1 MLKMIDAMFKELTIL
16 GFVGLSLMC
25 LVKSGALTVAA
36 VTIFEHHHLE
46 HHVAQHHEAESHGHV
61 VHHHTVVSYEHGEQ
75 GDLEGGGAEAAAAR
89 RRLHG
94 AFHDPI
100 AEELFEMFEAVH
112 MMIFFVM
119 VAFIALVGCLLVQS
133 SMTRAKFHL
142 CQNLRAE
149 HLPSLTFKQRLLG
162 GPTILQDTIEFRLLQ
177 KEFFHPW
184 DRKMQNP
191 EAHPASFDFS
201 DYLGVCMADF
211 VVQLVEIPSVS
222 FATLFLLLLGAKPA
236 FRMERENQEL
246 FLNALAWTIAVLL
259 GLGVLLLRNI
269 YYELLPEY
277 GNLKSLEDYMARE
290 TAIYIAVYWVYIFP
304 HEEHQKWRAVVQFL
318 PLLVSLTVLWPSVLY
333 LYTIVTATGMMQQ
346 DDIKEQPIFLDMLMI
361 RVAGLCV
368 VGSRAKYLNGCRRVE
383 AQQFKRY
390 SILITELETSA
401 LVHQLLLMDN
411 YLTTKVAVKGGHY
424 EKWIAGKLSEFSMTV
439 PRDQQH
445 TIQEAFKTWDRD
457 NSGAFDVAELTGLL
471 QSQGRSHAAIE
482 SVLRQWLFSGIFR
495 PRHDPKT
502 GKLDDKEAN
511 VMAPPKVGVALLQ
524 LTGGDFDEDRL
535 EGWLSSVLDKNGD
548 GSVSTGE
555 FLESLGDVCKAAGI
569 DLAGVKRMFK
579 IIQASE
585 DENQE
590 VEEIDIAK
598 ILIWLKK
605 YAIQKRKDAEGKK
618 RGFMMNEG
626 EGGHGGGTHGDRAS
640 VHDEKMQSVQKSPPG
655 AAKAKSGGGPPPG
668 AAATNTTTGG
678 GVKKL

>member
-1 MLKMIDAMFKELTIL
+1 
-16 GFVGLSLMC
+16 
-25 LVKSGALTVAA
+25 
-36 VTIFEHHHLE
+36 
-46 HHVAQHHEAESHGHV
+46 
-61 VHHHTVVSYEHGEQ
+61 
-75 GDLEGGGAEAAAAR
+75 
-89 RRLHG
+89 
-94 AFHDPI
+94 
-100 AEELFEMFEAVH
+100 
-112 MMIFFVM
+112 
-119 VAFIALVGCLLVQS
+119 
-133 SMTRAKFHL
+133 
-142 CQNLRAE
+142 
-149 HLPSLTFKQRLLG
+149 
-162 GPTILQDTIEFRLLQ
+162 
-177 KEFFHPW
+177 
-184 DRKMQNP
+184 MQNP

-290 TAIYIAVYWVYIFP
+290 TVGSTAKPKYQTKPFKRGTGNLTAWLCGTRAPNKQESLFPFWRNGPALIAFSLQISLFLQAIYIAVYWVYIFP

-346 DDIKEQPIFLDMLMI
+346 DDIVEEI
-361 RVAGLCV
+361 
-368 VGSRAKYLNGCRRVE
+368 SRRVE

-511 VMAPPKVGVALLQ
+511 VMYSDEFQVFVMLERE